1 MPAVDSI
8 LSTIIH
14 SVKGATFRILR
25 TVEVDGYD
33 DTPEAVELAR
43 ALAARQPNAATL
55 SRLLATKP
63 TGDNFAGTAR
73 KAAKLSIAT
82 AAVDP
87 FSDLQTVIQTLVADD
102 KMIHRKPPITVT
114 ADSNRVAPEKR
125 NVRVKSFLY
134 AASREDDNDFHLIIG
149 RDPARTPEMYMT
161 AELSGLPPQNAASFT
176 KLKAAR
182 DAFKAFFGAHLPGFT
197 YDFYDPPIPVVIE
210 GSFSLT

>member
-1 MPAVDSI
+1 
-8 LSTIIH
+8 
-14 SVKGATFRILR
+14 
-25 TVEVDGYD
+25 
-33 DTPEAVELAR
+33 
-43 ALAARQPNAATL
+43 
-55 SRLLATKP
+55 
-63 TGDNFAGTAR
+63 
-73 KAAKLSIAT
+73 
-82 AAVDP
+82 
-87 FSDLQTVIQTLVADD
+87 
-102 KMIHRKPPITVT
+102 MIHRKPPITVT

-149 RDPARTPEMYMT
+149 RDPDRTLEMYMT

-210 GSFSLT
+210 GSLFFDMTHATGQRPGPQSLKSRMPTIWEIHPVSAIKVER